1 MADPQT
7 HLCGVKIVVI
17 ALTTTIGKG
26 LASIGCRVMEVSEQ
40 SSFAGAPCLGELAQ
54 VRGCLEQ
61 VLGSLLFEI
70 VCKGKKEENGH

>member
-26 LASIGCRVMEVSEQ
+26 LASIGCRVMEVPEQ